1 VRSFAL
7 TDFHLSRM
15 QLKAWV
21 LSVMVAP
28 EERKAMLESLA

>member
-1 VRSFAL
+1 
-7 TDFHLSRM
+7 M

-21 LSVMVAP
+21 LSVKVAP